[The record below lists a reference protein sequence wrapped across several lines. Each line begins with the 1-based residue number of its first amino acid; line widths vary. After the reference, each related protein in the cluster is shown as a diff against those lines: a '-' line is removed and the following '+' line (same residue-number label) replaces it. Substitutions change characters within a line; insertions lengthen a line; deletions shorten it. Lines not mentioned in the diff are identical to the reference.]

1 MICEANQL
9 EELGVELKNITNH
22 VYMGERVFFFLFMGR
37 SPLLRRSDRRERIRS
52 RARLKWKYMRRDLT
66 KTVESFRYINLSYEE
81 CYHDEVM
88 DKKLMRK

>member
-1 MICEANQL
+1 MLIDLRSKSIRGAWC
-9 EELGVELKNITNH
+9 GVEEYYEPCLH
-22 VYMGERVFFFLFMGR
+22 GREGVLLFIYGAQP
-37 SPLLRRSDRRERIRS
+37 STEKRIRS

-88 DKKLMRK
+88 DKKHMRK